1 MERKTV
7 ILVRHGEST
16 ANRDR
21 TLTGQTDPELTPN
34 GVAQAKRAARYIA
47 DRFGR
52 DRLDRHPP
60 VDVLYTSP
68 LKRAVRTA
76 ELIAKRLKT
85 PLLRDELLME
95 TDFGG
100 WEGLRKDELAALP
113 GWDSYTKDP
122 FHFRF
127 PGGESPQDV
136 KNRAFAFKDKL
147 RKDGAWRKAVVVA
160 HYTPLVFLILG
171 ALGDRNAKQAP
182 FRLDNAAVSV
192 IELDERFE
200 ILTMLNFVP

>member
-1 MERKTV
+1 MGAMERKTV

-21 TLTGQTDPELTPN
+21 TLTGRTDPELTPN

-47 DRFGR
+47 DR
-52 DRLDRHPP
+52 LDRHTP

-76 ELIAKRLKT
+76 ELIAKRVKA

-136 KNRAFAFKDKL
+136 KSRTFTFKDKL
-147 RKDGAWRKAVVVA
+147 RMDGTWRKAVVVA

-171 ALGDRNAKQAP
+171 ALGGEDAKQAP
-182 FRLDNAAVSV
+182 FRLDNGAVSV

>member
-1 MERKTV
+1 MEKKTV

-16 ANRDR
+16 ANRDL

-47 DRFGR
+47 

-95 TDFGG
+95 TDFGS
-100 WEGLRKDELAALP
+100 WEDLRKDELAALP

-136 KNRAFAFKDKL
+136 KSRAFAFKDKL

-171 ALGDRNAKQAP
+171 ALGGEDARQAP
-182 FRLDNAAVSV
+182 FRLDNGAVSV